1 MKQDLI
7 WVYELDK
14 QLHER
19 PHEKVIGLMKGALS
33 GVIMT
38 GFDVL
43 RPKTQSY
50 LTDEKRWKQKLKRHN
65 KKKKKEKRKLRFE
78 DYKHCLEGT

>member
-7 WVYELDK
+7 SIYELDK

-19 PHEKVIGLMKGALS
+19 PHEKVIGLMKDVLS
-33 GVIMT
+33 GIIMT

-43 RPKTQSY
+43 RPKT
-50 LTDEKRWKQKLKRHN
+50 
-65 KKKKKEKRKLRFE
+65 
-78 DYKHCLEGT
+78 

>member
-7 WVYELDK
+7 SIYELDK

-33 GVIMT
+33 GIIMT

-43 RPKTQSY
+43 RPKTKSY
-50 LTDEKRWKQKLKRHN
+50 LTDEKR
-65 KKKKKEKRKLRFE
+65 
-78 DYKHCLEGT
+78 